1 MKKILIFGIF
11 AVVLSAEE
19 INKYKILDI
28 LQTGAGK
35 KVAATNTSKG
45 TTKINNDTN
54 TTQDYQKKNKSYIVM
69 PTGTL
74 PALPSSSQELAD
86 KFEKG
91 KVTNGMFTKV
101 VASKTGGKAGSY
113 AKEIDY

>member
-1 MKKILIFGIF
+1 MKKLLILGIF
-11 AVVLSAEE
+11 ATLLSAEE

-35 KVAATNTSKG
+35 KVVTANTSKG
-45 TTKINNDTN
+45 TTNINNDSN
-54 TTQDYQKKNKSYIVM
+54 TTRDYQKKNKSYMVM

-74 PALPSSSQELAD
+74 PTLPSSSQELAD
-86 KFEKG
+86 KFENG
-91 KVTNGMFTKV
+91 KVSNGMFIKV